1 MTSRCEWATGNGLM
15 TEYHDTEW
23 GVASHNDRH
32 LFEMLVLEGSQ
43 AGLSWQTILNKRVGY
58 RRAFADF
65 DLATVAGYGAS
76 DIERLVGD
84 AGIVRH
90 RGKIE
95 ATISNA
101 GTALAI
107 QKEFGSLDAYLW
119 GLAGDEPRRNA
130 RTKLSEI
137 PATTDTSESMSKALR
152 KRGFRFVGPTTIYA
166 FMQATG
172 MVNDHIV
179 TCFRYDEV

>member
-1 MTSRCEWATGNGLM
+1 MTSRCEWALGNDPM
-15 TEYHDTEW
+15 AEYHDTEW
-23 GVASHNDRH
+23 GVPSHDDRH
-32 LFEMLVLEGSQ
+32 LFEMLILEGSQ

-65 DLATVAGYGAS
+65 DIATVAGYGES
-76 DIERLVGD
+76 DVERLVGD

-95 ATISNA
+95 ATIGNA
-101 GTALAI
+101 GTALAV
-107 QKEFGSLDAYLW
+107 QKEFGSLDSYLW
-119 GLAGDEPRRNA
+119 GLAGGKPQRNDPA
-130 RTKLSEI
+130 EI
-137 PATTDTSESMSKALR
+137 ADVPATTEVSESMSKALR

-172 MVNDHIV
+172 MVNDHVV
-179 TCFRYDEV
+179 TCFRYNEV

>member
-1 MTSRCEWATGNGLM
+1 MTSRCEWATGNDLM

-119 GLAGDEPRRNA
+119 G
-130 RTKLSEI
+130 
-137 PATTDTSESMSKALR
+137 
-152 KRGFRFVGPTTIYA
+152 
-166 FMQATG
+166 
-172 MVNDHIV
+172 
-179 TCFRYDEV
+179 

>member
-1 MTSRCEWATGNGLM
+1 MTSRCEWAAGNDLM
-15 TEYHDTEW
+15 GEYHDTEW
-23 GVASHNDRH
+23 GVPSHDDRH
-32 LFEMLVLEGSQ
+32 LFEMLILEGSQ

-65 DLATVAGYGAS
+65 DISTVAGYGES
-76 DIERLVGD
+76 DVERLMGD

-95 ATISNA
+95 ATIGNA

-107 QKEFGSLDAYLW
+107 QKEFGSLDAFLW
-119 GLAGDEPRRNA
+119 GLAGGEPARNA
-130 RTKLSEI
+130 RITLGEI
-137 PATTDTSESMSKALR
+137 PATTDVSESMSKALR

-172 MVNDHIV
+172 MVNDHV
-179 TCFRYDEV
+179 TDCFRYAEV